1 MNFLH
6 IFLRILVFSAN
17 RIYPPWIVNDSP
29 YLLGHNTMGFEEEMS
44 IYVKKYSSNIENLYP
59 DDQNPDNKHI
69 WTSLFYLRRRI
80 QGLCQGTVCYVQG
93 IIGGTLSK
101 GKGLKLKKPLAWVWL
116 LDFWLNSMMDR
127 LITTLPF
134 QKFSTLKGY
143 NSKHLF
149 SVIVL

>member
-1 MNFLH
+1 
-6 IFLRILVFSAN
+6 
-17 RIYPPWIVNDSP
+17 
-29 YLLGHNTMGFEEEMS
+29 MGFEEEMS

-101 GKGLKLKKPLAWVWL
+101 GKGLKLKKPLA
-116 LDFWLNSMMDR
+116 
-127 LITTLPF
+127 
-134 QKFSTLKGY
+134 
-143 NSKHLF
+143 
-149 SVIVL
+149 